1 MKTRQLV
8 LDAMLAAI
16 CFLLANMAL
25 STGTVKVTFES
36 VPVLIGALLFG
47 PIDGLAIGGIGT
59 LLYQMLSYGFTA
71 TTALWIIPYMVC
83 GLFVGL
89 CARIKR
95 FDLTNRQLMV
105 IVVIGELLV
114 TFFNTIA
121 LYVDSHVY
129 GYYHPTIIT
138 GVLGLR
144 LVICVLK
151 AMAYS
156 VILPSLLK
164 PIRKTLS
171 R

>member
-89 CARIKR
+89 CAKVKN
-95 FDLTNRQLMV
+95 FDLSNRQLMV
-105 IVVIGELLV
+105 IVVVGELLV
-114 TFFNTIA
+114 TLFNTIA
-121 LYVDSHVY
+121 LYVDSHIY
-129 GYYHPTIIT
+129 GYYYPTIIT
-138 GVLGLR
+138 GVLVLR
-144 LVICVLK
+144 LVICVVK

-156 VILPSLLK
+156 VILPALLK

>member
-1 MKTRQLV
+1 MKTRQIV

-144 LVICVLK
+144 LVICVVK

>member
-89 CARIKR
+89 CAKIKR
-95 FDLTNRQLMV
+95 FDLTKGQLMV

-114 TFFNTIA
+114 TLFNTIA

-129 GYYHPTIIT
+129 GYYYPTIIT
-138 GVLGLR
+138 GVLVLR
-144 LVICVLK
+144 LVICVVK

>member
-89 CARIKR
+89 CAKLKH
-95 FDLTNRQLMV
+95 FNLSTRQLMV
-105 IVVIGELLV
+105 IVVLGELLV
-114 TFFNTIA
+114 TLFNTIA

-129 GYYHPTIIT
+129 GYYYPTIIT
-138 GVLGLR
+138 GILALR
-144 LVICVLK
+144 LVICVVK

>member
-1 MKTRQLV
+1 MKTRQIV
-8 LDAMLAAI
+8 LDAMLAAL

-144 LVICVLK
+144 LVICVVK

>member
-144 LVICVLK
+144 LVICVVK

-156 VILPSLLK
+156 VILPSLRK